1 MFRNVFRF
9 QLRKNTDCKKHRE
22 SKRTPMAAYTTVA
35 SLATYYELPL
45 SVVSEAVRTMRT
57 AKTMSRPTDFT
68 TVACSMRSDPKK
80 TAYFNNLRYAKRD
93 NNDST
98 FCAFCKS

>member
-1 MFRNVFRF
+1 MTDANEERETEARNMV
-9 QLRKNTDCKKHRE
+9 
-22 SKRTPMAAYTTVA
+22 
-35 SLATYYELPL
+35 
-45 SVVSEAVRTMRT
+45 TMRT